1 MVKGGF
7 VVEKLGLIH
16 IYTGDGKGKT
26 TAAVGLA
33 VRANGAGR
41 KVLLVQ
47 FLKGMDTSELEPLHK
62 LSITIWRSEEKKFI
76 HHMTRDEL
84 QACKQTQES
93 IFQKVVE
100 QIQDYDMVILDEL
113 LGAISTDMISE
124 SEVVRLMQEKPQAT
138 ELILTGR
145 DAPDELVEL
154 ADYVSDIRCVKHPYD
169 QGVAARKGIEF

>member
-1 MVKGGF
+1 M
-7 VVEKLGLIH
+7 EKLGLLH

-47 FLKGMDTSELEPLHK
+47 FLKGMDTSELEPLRK
-62 LSITIWRSEEKKFI
+62 LGITIWRGEAKKFI

-84 QACKQTQES
+84 RDCKQTQES
-93 IFQKVVE
+93 TFEKTVE
-100 QIQDYDMVILDEL
+100 HMQEYDMVILDEI
-113 LGAISTDMISE
+113 LGAISTDMIAK
-124 SEVVRLMQEKPQAT
+124 SEVVRLMQEKPQTT

-145 DAPDELVEL
+145 DVPDELVEL